1 MSNYKDQKDK
11 GLCQSVHG
19 AINKEEQ
26 NNAFIKLKRRK
37 EAMLNFKVKEAFRKF
52 GKWLDLETIKQCA
65 DVALYFASLEK
76 TESELHLSVMFYKH
90 FNKEL
95 KEELVSYGVD
105 ARLARNNRYILIIK
119 RARGDNI
126 DINELNQIQGMT
138 EKDIQDKLYMEH
150 VSDIIYHTITKKLT
164 KKRACYIIS
173 YFGLDGEGS
182 HTYDELGKLYKTS
195 RQNASQIVTYG
206 IKNLRK
212 HLHGKYSEMLNQGKF
227 LLNEKYMQK
236 YKDFR
241 ESTTIVNQE
250 KSL

>member
-1 MSNYKDQKDK
+1 MRNYEDQKDI
-11 GLCQSVHG
+11 GLCQIVHG

-26 NNAFIKLKRRK
+26 NNAFIRLKRRK

-76 TESELHLSVMFYKH
+76 SDTESEIHLSVMFYKH

-95 KEELVSYGVD
+95 KEELVSYGVE
-105 ARLARNNRYILIIK
+105 ARLARNKILIIK
-119 RARGDNI
+119 CAREDNI
-126 DINELNQIQGMT
+126 DINELNQTQGMT
-138 EKDIQDKLYMEH
+138 EKDIHDKLYMEH
-150 VSDIIYHTITKKLT
+150 VSDIIYRTITKKLT

-182 HTYDELGKLYKTS
+182 HSYDELSKIYKTS
-195 RQNASQIVTYG
+195 RQNASQIVTCG
-206 IKNLRK
+206 IKDLRK

-227 LLNEKYMQK
+227 LLNEKYIQK

-241 ESTTIVNQE
+241 ESTSIVRQG